1 MKRLVFAIGLTA
13 LLGISMPGCKK
24 FLNTESPNK
33 ESGASFWKT
42 RSDAEKFTNN
52 LYSEIGDIL
61 LNNSFF
67 LAAEFRCGLYRQTAR
82 SISVW
87 RTRYYYDYLVYND
100 LKDLMKETTW
110 NQYFRFSTIPNW
122 APYFKVIQSSA
133 ILLDRI
139 DDIPDTE
146 ISATDKRRYKAEA
159 VWVRNF
165 LYFLMVRLY
174 GDVPYYTKP
183 YFNEII
189 GRTKFTDVLND
200 CIKEMAA
207 YKDDLPWAYPDP
219 KMKAVRPT
227 RGAALA
233 LMMHMNMWNAGFDE
247 GNKGKYYQATI
258 DLGRELMTDNG
269 GAYRLLTVSEFKQ
282 LFRGGSQEGLF
293 ELTQNLNY
301 GEVRALGYQ
310 YLNDNVLEHAGGGYS
325 YVNFVGKYMEK
336 MYPLGVADKRKDLW
350 FDANT
355 MYKEGDLV
363 EFRKFVGN
371 TGSNVAFDGNL
382 IVFRYAD
389 AVLLAA
395 EANGELGGGN
405 EAEAIRLLNIIRTRA
420 ETAPYSGGGS
430 TELKD
435 AIFWER
441 MKECMG
447 EGHAF
452 YDLVRTHRILNSE
465 YCTAPISQSAFQRG
479 AWTWPITED
488 ALKNNPKMKLN
499 EYWR

>member
-1 MKRLVFAIGLTA
+1 MKRFVMVIGMAA
-13 LLGISMPGCKK
+13 LLCTSNTGCKK
-24 FLNTESPNK
+24 FLDAESPTK

-42 RSDAEKFTNN
+42 RSDVERFTNN
-52 LYSEIGDIL
+52 LYGEIADVL

-67 LAAEFRCGLYRQTAR
+67 LAAEFRCGIYRQTAR
-82 SISVW
+82 SRSIW
-87 RTRYYYDYLVYND
+87 GRPYYDYLVYNN
-100 LKDLMKETTW
+100 LKALMQDYW
-110 NQYFRFSTIPNW
+110 NQWFHFNDIPNW
-122 APYFKVIQSSA
+122 QGYYRVIQSA
-133 ILLDRI
+133 GILTDRI
-139 DDIPDTE
+139 DDIPGSE

-165 LYFLMVRLY
+165 LYFVMVRLY
-174 GDVPYYTKP
+174 GDVPYYNKP

-189 GRTKFTDVLND
+189 GRTRFTDVLNA
-200 CIKEMAA
+200 CIADMAQ
-207 YKDDLPWAYPDP
+207 YKDDLPWAYTDP

-227 RGAALA
+227 RGAAIV

-247 GNKGKYYQATI
+247 GNKDKYYKAVAA
-258 DLGRELMTDNG
+258 LGKELIEQNG
-269 GAYRLLTVSEFKQ
+269 GAHRLLTVSEFRQ
-282 LFRGGSQEGLF
+282 LFRGGSQEGIF
-293 ELTQNLNY
+293 ELTQNVNY
-301 GEVRALGYQ
+301 GEVRGLGYQ

-325 YVNFVGKYMEK
+325 YVNYVGKFMEK
-336 MYPLGVADKRKDLW
+336 MYPPGVADKRKDLW

-355 MYKEGDLV
+355 MYREGNLV
-363 EFRKFVGN
+363 EFRKFIGN
-371 TGSNVAFDGNL
+371 TGSNIAFDGNL

-389 AVLLAA
+389 AILLAA
-395 EANGELGGGN
+395 EANAELGDEG
-405 EAEAIRLLNIIRTRA
+405 EATRLLNIIRARA
-420 ETAPYSGGGS
+420 ETAPYTGGGG

-441 MKECMG
+441 AKELMG

-479 AWTWPITED
+479 AWTWPIAES
-488 ALKNNPKMKLN
+488 ALTNNPLMKLN